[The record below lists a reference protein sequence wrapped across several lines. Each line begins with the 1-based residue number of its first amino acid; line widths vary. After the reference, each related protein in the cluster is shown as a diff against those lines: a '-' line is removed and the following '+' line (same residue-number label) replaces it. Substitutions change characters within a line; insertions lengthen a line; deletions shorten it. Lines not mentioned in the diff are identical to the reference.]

1 MRALATAI
9 LIAMLA
15 CAAVAQNL
23 DDKARPLS
31 PSATNG
37 TATAPQAPIGHR
49 QPTQKNLPPQIQKD
63 ETTGSGVHDPLGPL
77 PQLCKGC

>member
-31 PSATNG
+31 PPAANDSATG
-37 TATAPQAPIGHR
+37 PQAPVGHR
-49 QPTQKNLPPQIQKD
+49 QPTQSNLPPQVRQK
-63 ETTGSGVHDPLGPL
+63 ETTGSGVRDPLGPL